1 MKKNKKLLFS
11 VNLLTFLSAGFLA
24 SCTQP
29 TNQPTNYQAKYEKFA
44 KNDVLQQEKA
54 EPFLENSI
62 INQLLDKIYEN
73 ADSKEQLINRIS
85 TIDSDNYL
93 NDLAFN
99 LSFYNTI
106 NNSPSDSIIGG
117 FGSRNSNPVLF
128 EKAKFSVNEL
138 FENNWLWLLKNLN
151 SAVFVRGLAKI
162 DQFQQ
167 QNDELNI
174 GLRNEALKNSFYQP
188 SSNKFIDIAIVKSPS
203 EIDPETNI
211 ETKTYQVFLLN
222 QDNFIF
228 NITIK
233 KELKNQKMLNLE
245 ATLSPWLQ
253 IYPKFIGQK
262 TEKFPLQEYARITTN
277 YRSGVAGVSVPLVE
291 KLIFEENLGG
301 NVLYYTLVDFQKK

>member
-1 MKKNKKLLFS
+1 MKKNKKLVFS

-24 SCTQP
+24 SCTQAS
-29 TNQPTNYQAKYEKFA
+29 QQATNYQTKYEKFA
-44 KNDVLQQEKA
+44 TNDIPSPEKA
-54 EPFLENSI
+54 QPFLENSI
-62 INQLLDKIYEN
+62 INQLLDKIYEDS
-73 ADSKEQLINRIS
+73 DSKEQLINRIL
-85 TIDSDNYL
+85 TINSENYL
-93 NDLAFN
+93 NDLIFN
-99 LSFYNTI
+99 LSFYNSI
-106 NNSPSDSIIGG
+106 NNSPSDTIISG
-117 FGSRNSNPVLF
+117 FGRGSSNPVLF

-151 SAVFVRGLAKI
+151 SGVFVRGLANI

-188 SSNKFIDIAIVKSPS
+188 SSNKFIDIAIVKSPT
-203 EIDPETNI
+203 EIDSETNI
-211 ETKTYQVFLLN
+211 ETKNYQVFLLN

-228 NITIK
+228 NLSIK
-233 KELKNQKMLNLE
+233 KEFKNQKILKLE
-245 ATLSPWLQ
+245 TTLSPWIQ

-262 TEKFPLQEYARITTN
+262 TEKFPLQEYARIISN
-277 YRSGVAGVSVPLVE
+277 YRSGVEGVSVPLVE